1 MRWVYQPVEVQYPDG
16 TWEVGRISAWWT
28 DDAGDLWCR
37 LRTPSGGARPQ
48 WTRYDPEAVQLLPST
63 GI

>member
-1 MRWVYQPVEVQYPDG
+1 MEVQYPDG

-28 DDAGDLWCR
+28 DDAGELWCR
-37 LRTPSGGARPQ
+37 LRTLPGGTGPQ
-48 WTRYDPEAVQLLPST
+48 WHRYDPDAIRLLPST